1 MRKTKL
7 MNKGKGKKVVA
18 LFLALC
24 FVTLSGRLIAG
35 ERQGAKLLIT
45 KKDGQTVLSELVAA
59 KQNSIVVLSYSGA
72 DEAINVSDIR
82 SVEIMKHSR
91 MLEGVVCG
99 ILVCGMAGLAIGSAN
114 DPPGFM
120 HGIKSAEGAGIGAL
134 AGVPV
139 GLVLGHLLGSPE
151 RFQIEGKSPEE
162 VKAILEKLR
171 SKGRVPD
178 FQ

>member
-1 MRKTKL
+1 MGKIRLVGT
-7 MNKGKGKKVVA
+7 GKGKKAAA
-18 LFLALC
+18 LFLVLC
-24 FVTLSGRLIAG
+24 LVALSGRLIAG
-35 ERQGAKLLIT
+35 ERRGADLLIT
-45 KKDGQTVLSELVAA
+45 KKDGREVLSELVAV
-59 KQNSIVVLSYSGA
+59 KQESILVLSVSGA

-120 HGIKSAEGAGIGAL
+120 HGVKSAEGAGIGAL

-139 GLVLGHLLGSPE
+139 GLVIGLSLEVLKGS
-151 RFQIEGKSPEE
+151 R
-162 VKAILEKLR
+162 
-171 SKGRVPD
+171 
-178 FQ
+178 